1 MSEFFK
7 DGKAEVG
14 GKATAFKRREIRGG
28 YLMWLPESFCEDA
41 AIVSNYSYFFSK
53 DKSPLSIAVKFSPTT
68 ALADKAKMLES
79 YFSQPPK
86 AAGEDERIHYRET
99 VTLSQYMSVYSLR
112 FSKDAG
118 EGMLFGCFNCSAD
131 YSSDWKP
138 VVLEIL
144 RSVEKN

>member
-1 MSEFFK
+1 MNTK
-7 DGKAEVG
+7 DGTATVG
-14 GKATAFKRREIRGG
+14 GKAMAFAKRKVRGG

-41 AIVSNYSYFFSK
+41 AIVLNYSYFFSK

-79 YFSQPPK
+79 YFAQPPEQ
-86 AAGEDERIHYRET
+86 ADDGIHYRET

-112 FSKDAG
+112 FSKDVG
-118 EGMLFGCFNCSAD
+118 EGLLFGCFSCSAG
-131 YSSDWKP
+131 YSADWKP

-144 RSVEKN
+144 KSVEKTNEQ